1 MSYIYRYLTHF
12 YEQEL
17 ANNAVY
23 KHGLLAVTVVIKIGK
38 TVWKH
43 EPYCWYFCLNL
54 KYLWWPYRAYIKTAK
69 NGGSREKLLSEND
82 FEAVLASFCCY
93 GYGANSSEAAPKIA
107 TYQKDYRK
115 CSSCVVVCLIAIK
128 YINQ

>member
-17 ANNAVY
+17 ANNVVY

-43 EPYCWYFCLNL
+43 EPYC
-54 KYLWWPYRAYIKTAK
+54 
-69 NGGSREKLLSEND
+69 
-82 FEAVLASFCCY
+82 
-93 GYGANSSEAAPKIA
+93 
-107 TYQKDYRK
+107 
-115 CSSCVVVCLIAIK
+115 
-128 YINQ
+128 